1 MILGLIPSRLNSK
14 RLKEKPLLLI
24 DRLPIIVHAYKRAK
38 LSKKLD
44 EVIVCADHR
53 KIIEV
58 IKKHGGHAILT
69 SKKHKNGT
77 ERIYEV
83 AKKFKK
89 AKLIV
94 DIQGDQ
100 PLLDPKAID
109 LTVEF
114 HKKNNHFDIAL
125 PSMPIISD
133 VENRN
138 LVKSTFTSNGKL
150 LYFSRAK
157 TPFKYKKINFL
168 YYKNMSIIS
177 FKPKA
182 LKTFF
187 YSKMGPI
194 EKIEGIELMRALE
207 NDLTIGTFVVKGNE
221 FAVDV
226 NEDLMK
232 AIDLMPRD
240 KTRKLY

>member
-1 MILGLIPSRLNSK
+1 M
-14 RLKEKPLLLI
+14 LI
-24 DRLPIIVHAYKRAK
+24 DQLPIVVHAFKRAK

-44 EVIVCADHR
+44 EVIVCTDHR
-53 KIIEV
+53 KIVEV
-58 IKKHGGHAILT
+58 VKKYGGHAMLT

-100 PLLDPKAID
+100 PLIDPKAID

-114 HKKNNHFDIAL
+114 HKKNMHFDIVL
-125 PSMPIISD
+125 PSIPIRSD
-133 VENRN
+133 IDNRN
-138 LVKSTFTSNGKL
+138 LVKSTFTSKGKI

-157 TPFKYKKINFL
+157 TPFKYNDVNFS
-168 YYKNMSIIS
+168 YYKNLSIIS
-177 FKPKA
+177 FTPKA

-207 NDLTIGTFVVKGNE
+207 NNLSIGTFVVKGSD

-232 AIDLMPRD
+232 AINLMPSD
-240 KTRKLY
+240 KIRKLY

>member
-24 DRLPIIVHAYKRAK
+24 DQLPIIVHAYKRAK
-38 LSKKLD
+38 LAKKLD
-44 EVIVCADHR
+44 EVIVCTDHK
-53 KIIEV
+53 KIVEV
-58 IKKHGGHAILT
+58 IKKHGGVALLT

-77 ERIYEV
+77 ERIYEI

-89 AKLIV
+89 AELIV

-100 PLLDPKAID
+100 PLIDPSSID
-109 LTVEF
+109 KTISF
-114 HKKNNHFDIAL
+114 HKKNKQFDIVL
-125 PSMPIISD
+125 PSMPIKRD

-138 LVKSTFTSNGKL
+138 LVKTIFTKNGRVI
-150 LYFSRAK
+150 YFSRAK
-157 TPFKYKKINFL
+157 TPFNYKDINFS
-168 YYKNMSIIS
+168 YYKNLSIIS
-177 FKPKA
+177 FKPQA
-182 LKTFF
+182 LKKFY
-187 YSKMGPI
+187 YSKMGLI

-207 NDLTIGTFVVKGNE
+207 NNLIIGSFSIKGND

-232 AIDLMPRD
+232 AIDLMPKD
-240 KTRKLY
+240 KIRKLY